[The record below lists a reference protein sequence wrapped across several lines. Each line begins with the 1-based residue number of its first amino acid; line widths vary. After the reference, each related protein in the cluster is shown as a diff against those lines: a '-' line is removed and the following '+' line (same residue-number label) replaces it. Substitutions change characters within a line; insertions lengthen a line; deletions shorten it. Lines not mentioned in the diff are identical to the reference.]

1 MKLKREI
8 LWPIALITIV
18 FLASGR
24 SKFAAPDVGFS
35 YDKIVHFSVFGLI
48 ATSVL
53 RIPFFMR
60 KGWKGV
66 FVTILLVSFYG
77 IFDEFRQ
84 SFTAGRTVDS
94 KDWIADTSGAI
105 FASVIYFKWSWYRK
119 TLEMRFYDSN
129 SNDITGKKQLV

>member
-8 LWPIALITIV
+8 LWPIALIVIV

-24 SKFAAPDVGFS
+24 SKLASPDVGFS
-35 YDKIVHFSVFGLI
+35 YDKIVHFLVFGLI

-53 RIPFFMR
+53 RIQIIIR

-66 FVTILLVSFYG
+66 CITILLVSCYG

-84 SFTAGRTVDS
+84 SFTAGRTVDP

-105 FASVIYFKWSWYRK
+105 LASVIYFKWGWYRK
-119 TLEMRFYDSN
+119 TLEMQFPDPDSK
-129 SNDITGKKQLV
+129 DITGKRQLV